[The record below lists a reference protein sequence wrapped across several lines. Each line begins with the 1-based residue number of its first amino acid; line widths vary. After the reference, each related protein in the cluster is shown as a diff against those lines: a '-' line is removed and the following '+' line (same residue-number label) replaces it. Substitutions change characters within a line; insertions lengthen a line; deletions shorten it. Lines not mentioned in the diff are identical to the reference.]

1 MTEEHLASVL
11 AAAKAKKDD
20 QGWHVP
26 SEGRHLTLY
35 VSSSSGGSLNVS
47 GVEAIQPE
55 GTLLRARTAK
65 GVVYVLA
72 LEDVFAASVEAPP
85 GGGRKAGFV

>member
-11 AAAKAKKDD
+11 AAAQAKKDD

-35 VSSSSGGSLNVS
+35 VSSSSGASLNVG
-47 GVEAIQPE
+47 GVVAIQPE
-55 GTLLRARTAK
+55 GALLRARTAK
-65 GVVYVLA
+65 GVVYLLA
-72 LEDVFAASVEAPP
+72 LQDVFAASIDTPS